1 MGPPSASVSL
11 SVWRIF
17 LNETLTLAPCER
29 GYFLQ
34 QVFCLEQTGDRRTT
48 KFCDVITKTLAARK
62 TTTYVPKRRVILEVL
77 LGALVGI
84 LFCAALLVQTLPG

>member
-1 MGPPSASVSL
+1 MSSL
-11 SVWRIF
+11 TVWRIF
-17 LNETLTLAPCER
+17 LKRDPYLSPVRT